1 MITAI
6 MFGIFLIFLGVGV
19 PIAASVGWATLSVN
33 LLDPSFACDAIYF
46 VKTMAIAIAADAE
59 RTVIS
64 ATRCP
69 SQNQQPDSGSVP
81 RCRGAARPHHSRARW

>member
-33 LLDPSFACDAIYF
+33 LLDPSFACD
-46 VKTMAIAIAADAE
+46 
-59 RTVIS
+59 
-64 ATRCP
+64 
-69 SQNQQPDSGSVP
+69 GSTL
-81 RCRGAARPHHSRARW
+81 

>member
-33 LLDPSFACDAIYF
+33 SLI
-46 VKTMAIAIAADAE
+46 
-59 RTVIS
+59 
-64 ATRCP
+64 
-69 SQNQQPDSGSVP
+69 
-81 RCRGAARPHHSRARW
+81 RPLPAMRSTL

>member
-46 VKTMAIAIAADAE
+46 VKTMANGMDSYVLLAVPLFMLCSALAICFS
-59 RTVIS
+59 RI
-64 ATRCP
+64 
-69 SQNQQPDSGSVP
+69 
-81 RCRGAARPHHSRARW
+81 CRR